1 MLDVNALQATDLQ
14 GLSQGAVT
22 ELAATLLAQLA
33 AQNERLCTQQAAIMA
48 KDEHIAR
55 RDREIKFKDA
65 KIERI
70 TFELARLKAWKFG
83 AKTEAMN
90 AQQRQMFEDTL
101 AEDEADLEAQLE
113 ALQGALNTDADK
125 TTAAKRKPR
134 RQPLPE
140 QLRRVEHRHEPD
152 STTCPTPACGQTM
165 LRIGED
171 VSERLDIVP
180 AEFFVQRHIRGKWA
194 CRCCQI
200 LVQAPVAPQIIDKG
214 LPSSGLLAHTLVSR
228 FVDHLPYYRQAQI
241 NARAGVHT
249 PRSTLAAWSG
259 AAGASLQPLYD
270 AHRTFVLGAQVLH
283 ADETP
288 VRMLDPGAGKTSKAY
303 VWAYARG
310 EHDPTPGV
318 IYDFCT
324 GRGAKYPLAFLDGWA
339 GTISC
344 DDYKGYDAVFR
355 AEGRTEAGCLAH
367 ARRKFDELAKANAS
381 PVALQAIGRIAKLYR
396 VEQQAREMTAPDRLR
411 LRQQHAQPLWDEL
424 YLWLR
429 LERTRVAEGSGIAA
443 AIDYSLRRWTA
454 LGHFL
459 HDGAVSID
467 NNHVENLMR
476 PWAMGR
482 KAWLFCGSEL
492 AGQRAAMVMSLV
504 QSAKL
509 NGHDPLAY
517 LRDVLDRL
525 LEHPNHRIGEL
536 LPHRWTPQA

>member
-140 QLRRVEHRHEPD
+140 QLRRVEHHHEPD

-180 AEFFVQRHIRGKWA
+180 AEFFVQRHIQWDGRPH
-194 CRCCQI
+194 
-200 LVQAPVAPQIIDKG
+200 LVP
-214 LPSSGLLAHTLVSR
+214 TL
-228 FVDHLPYYRQAQI
+228 
-241 NARAGVHT
+241 
-249 PRSTLAAWSG
+249 
-259 AAGASLQPLYD
+259 
-270 AHRTFVLGAQVLH
+270 
-283 ADETP
+283 
-288 VRMLDPGAGKTSKAY
+288 
-303 VWAYARG
+303 
-310 EHDPTPGV
+310 
-318 IYDFCT
+318 
-324 GRGAKYPLAFLDGWA
+324 
-339 GTISC
+339 
-344 DDYKGYDAVFR
+344 
-355 AEGRTEAGCLAH
+355 
-367 ARRKFDELAKANAS
+367 
-381 PVALQAIGRIAKLYR
+381 
-396 VEQQAREMTAPDRLR
+396 
-411 LRQQHAQPLWDEL
+411 
-424 YLWLR
+424 
-429 LERTRVAEGSGIAA
+429 
-443 AIDYSLRRWTA
+443 
-454 LGHFL
+454 
-459 HDGAVSID
+459 
-467 NNHVENLMR
+467 
-476 PWAMGR
+476 
-482 KAWLFCGSEL
+482 
-492 AGQRAAMVMSLV
+492 
-504 QSAKL
+504 
-509 NGHDPLAY
+509 
-517 LRDVLDRL
+517 
-525 LEHPNHRIGEL
+525 
-536 LPHRWTPQA
+536 